1 MTDALGSTAS
11 ILQAGG
17 TLVPGQHIYIARP
30 EDAEL
35 LKLIRTGQYVNI
47 LSARQMGKSSLMVR
61 TMQDLRG
68 DGVRT
73 TAVDLAAELSGA
85 EGSEAWYRGLLG
97 RLSRDLNLGFNVGAF
112 WSAYQDDTPGQKLQ
126 RFFREIAVPAAT
138 NPLVVFL
145 DEIDS
150 SLKFDFTDSLFTALR
165 GIYNERG
172 LVSAY
177 AGVTFVLLGVATPN
191 ELIKDRRTTPY
202 NVGENLELRNFDIE
216 HDDLSLL
223 SRELV
228 GDVSAQRALLARI
241 LHWTGG
247 QPFLTV
253 RICAD
258 VRNVG
263 ATSAAEVDSLID
275 AHFGNLNLVG
285 QNVHFVQ
292 IERFLQERVTD
303 PQEVLDLYDRVLGG
317 QRIREQPSVAHLE
330 LKLSGLVRR
339 APDGML
345 TLNNR
350 IYARLFDEVWL
361 SAELQRRA
369 RVTSIADQRT
379 PRNFGCRQ

>member
-1 MTDALGSTAS
+1 M
-11 ILQAGG
+11 
-17 TLVPGQHIYIARP
+17 
-30 EDAEL
+30 
-35 LKLIRTGQYVNI
+35 
-47 LSARQMGKSSLMVR
+47 
-61 TMQDLRG
+61 
-68 DGVRT
+68 
-73 TAVDLAAELSGA
+73 
-85 EGSEAWYRGLLG
+85 
-97 RLSRDLNLGFNVGAF
+97 
-112 WSAYQDDTPGQKLQ
+112 
-126 RFFREIAVPAAT
+126 PAAT

-263 ATSAAEVDSLID
+263 ATSAAEV
-275 AHFGNLNLVG
+275 
-285 QNVHFVQ
+285 
-292 IERFLQERVTD
+292 E
-303 PQEVLDLYDRVLGG
+303 
-317 QRIREQPSVAHLE
+317 
-330 LKLSGLVRR
+330 
-339 APDGML
+339 
-345 TLNNR
+345 
-350 IYARLFDEVWL
+350 LFD
-361 SAELQRRA
+361 RR
-369 RVTSIADQRT
+369 T
-379 PRNFGCRQ
+379 FRQS